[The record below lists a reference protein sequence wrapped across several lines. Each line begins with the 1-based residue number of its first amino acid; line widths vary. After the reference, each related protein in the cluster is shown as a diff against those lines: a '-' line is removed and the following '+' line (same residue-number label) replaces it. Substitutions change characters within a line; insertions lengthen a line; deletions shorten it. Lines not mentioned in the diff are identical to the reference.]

1 MRAII
6 IEDEQ
11 YIRKGLVAMINSLK
25 KGITILGECE
35 SVKEAITVTKACKPD
50 LVFLDINL
58 IDGTAFDFL
67 NKLEQI
73 NFKIIFITAYDQ
85 YSLQALKNGAID
97 YILKPV
103 DVEELEQAINKAIGL
118 QKNDSIEQVK
128 VVEEQLLN
136 NKKTRLVLRLQE
148 GFQIIEFKDLM
159 YCKSDKRH
167 TTFYLENGKSYIASK
182 PLKEFEP
189 SMPSNSFFRTHQS
202 FILNLSFVNKYE
214 KSGYA
219 YLKSGEKIPVSS
231 RNKEAFI
238 NKIFEVTI

>member
-11 YIRKGLVAMINSLK
+11 YIRKGLISMITSLK
-25 KGITILGECE
+25 KNIDILGECE
-35 SVKEAITVTKACKPD
+35 SVKEALTVTKACKPD

-67 NKLEQI
+67 KQLDEI

-85 YSLQALKNGAID
+85 YSLQALKNGAVD

-103 DVEELEQAINKAIGL
+103 DIDELEEAINKAINI
-118 QKNDSIEQVK
+118 QKLAEKEQMEVIK
-128 VVEEQLLN
+128 EQLFD

-148 GFQIIEFKDLM
+148 GFQIIGFEDLM
-159 YCKSDKRH
+159 YCKSDKGY
-167 TTFYLENGKSYIASK
+167 TTFYLNNGKSYIASK
-182 PLKEFEP
+182 PLKEFEG
-189 SMPSNSFFRTHQS
+189 SMPLSIFFRTHQS
-202 FILNLSFVNKYE
+202 FIVNLKYVD
-214 KSGYA
+214 KYDKTGYIH
-219 YLKSGEKIPVSS
+219 LKMGETIPVSS

-238 NKIFEVTI
+238 KKILD

>member
-11 YIRKGLVAMINSLK
+11 YIRKGLIAMINSLK

-35 SVKEAITVTKACKPD
+35 SVKEAVTVTKACKPD

-159 YCKSDKRH
+159 YCKSDKGY

-238 NKIFEVTI
+238 DRILN